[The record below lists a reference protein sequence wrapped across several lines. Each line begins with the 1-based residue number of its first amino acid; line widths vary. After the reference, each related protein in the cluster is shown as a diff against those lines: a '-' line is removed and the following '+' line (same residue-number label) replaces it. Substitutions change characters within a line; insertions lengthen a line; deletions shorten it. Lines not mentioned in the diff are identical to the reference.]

1 MAEARARDLL
11 PINRGDM
18 IRTPKGEG
26 RILDVIYN
34 LKGNVRVL
42 IESSILL
49 HPDEEIELNVSQRG
63 RHMVQPPQGN
73 RRG

>member
-1 MAEARARDLL
+1 MAEALARDLL

-18 IRTPKGEG
+18 IRTSKGEG
-26 RILDVIYN
+26 KVLDVMYN

-63 RHMVQPPQGN
+63 RHMMQPKGN